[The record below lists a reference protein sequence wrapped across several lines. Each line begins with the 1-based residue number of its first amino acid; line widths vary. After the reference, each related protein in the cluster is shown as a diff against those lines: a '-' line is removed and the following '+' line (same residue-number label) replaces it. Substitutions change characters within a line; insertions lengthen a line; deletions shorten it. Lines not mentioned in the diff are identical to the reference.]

1 MKPGVAKLALLFF
14 CATALAGAQSGASSA
29 AWAVKTE
36 PQELVNGSPV
46 LFRVNAPG
54 ELTALRGVWSERELS
69 FRFGAG
75 CNCWYALAGINLNHK
90 PGEFPLRLE
99 GTGKS
104 GAKAVFTAQVSVS
117 EKVYP
122 TTTLSVAPQYV
133 EPPKEV
139 LARIE
144 QEQAL
149 KKRLFSAVTPDTFWS
164 GRFAP
169 PVDTTVSAGF
179 GSARTYNGVKKSQHE
194 GLDFH
199 AAIGTT
205 VRATNR
211 GVVIL
216 GRNLYYEGNCV
227 VVDHGQGLLTLY
239 FHLSEIVVKEGDKV
253 ESGTVLGKSG
263 NTGRVNGPHLHFA
276 ARWQGLY
283 VDPETLLK
291 LRLP

>member
-1 MKPGVAKLALLFF
+1 MKPGIAKITLLFLF
-14 CATALAGAQSGASSA
+14 GTALAAAQA
-29 AWAVKTE
+29 APVAVSWTLKTE

-46 LFRVNAPG
+46 LFRVNAPA
-54 ELTALRGVWSERELS
+54 ELTTLRGVWSGRELA

-75 CNCWYALAGINLNHK
+75 CSCWYALAAIDLNQK

-99 GTGKS
+99 GTEKS
-104 GAKAVFTAQVSVS
+104 GAKADFTAKVNVS

-122 TTTLSVAPQYV
+122 TTTLSVAPKYV
-133 EPPKEV
+133 EPPREV

-149 KKRLFSAVTPDTFWS
+149 KKRLFSSVAPDTYWS

-169 PVDTTVSAGF
+169 PVDTTVSAIF
-179 GSARTYNGVKKSQHE
+179 GSARTFNGVKKTQHE

-216 GRNLYYEGNCV
+216 ARNLYYEGNCV

-239 FHLSEIVVKEGDKV
+239 LHFSEIAVKEGDKV

-276 ARWQGLY
+276 ARWQGVYL
-283 VDPETLLK
+283 DPETLLK
-291 LRLP
+291 LRVP

>member
-1 MKPGVAKLALLFF
+1 M
-14 CATALAGAQSGASSA
+14 
-29 AWAVKTE
+29 
-36 PQELVNGSPV
+36 VNGSPV
-46 LFRVNAPG
+46 LFRVNAPA
-54 ELTALRGVWSERELS
+54 ELTALRAVWSERELS
-69 FRFGAG
+69 FRYSTD
-75 CNCWYALAGINLNHK
+75 CNCWYAIAGVDLNQK
-90 PGEFPLRLE
+90 PGNYPLRVE
-99 GTGKS
+99 GTEKD
-104 GAKAVFTAQVSVS
+104 GAKAAFAAQVSVS

-139 LARIE
+139 LARIRE
-144 QEQAL
+144 ELAL
-149 KKRLFSAVTPDTFWS
+149 KKRLFSAVAPETYWS
-164 GRFAP
+164 GRFRP
-169 PVDTTVSAGF
+169 PVDTMVSAIF
-179 GSARTYNGVKKSQHE
+179 GSARTFNGVKKSQHE

-199 AAIGTT
+199 AVIGTT
-205 VRATNR
+205 VKATNR

-216 GRNLYYEGNCV
+216 ARNLYYEGNCV

-239 FHLSEIVVKEGDKV
+239 FHFSEIAVKEGEKV

-291 LRLP
+291 LSMP